1 MAVDW
6 VQCNENEVYVSNNLY
21 RLFFNPRRKENLAVA
36 QGEVNIHQQFT
47 FETAHSKS
55 TNDINQS
62 VRDDQM
68 RSSKFTK
75 LIQQYL

>member
-21 RLFFNPRRKENLAVA
+21 RLFFNPRRKEKLAVA
-36 QGEVNIHQQFT
+36 QGEVNIHQQ
-47 FETAHSKS
+47 TAHSKS